1 MNFFWQQLN
10 KPIIGLAPM
19 DGVTDPAFRYIVD
32 KYGKP
37 SILMTEFTNVEGINR
52 GAHQL
57 LRTFIHH
64 ETTTPTIAQVFGAD
78 PDSFYK
84 VAFIVTEMGFDGIDI
99 NMGCPDKNITK
110 HGGGAGLI
118 LQPKLAQAIVRSVKQ
133 GIKDWSEGR
142 NIEEV
147 GLPDII
153 VQWVKQYIINK
164 KKEILRLDSRLH
176 GKDENKKNNQ
186 RSLLPVSI
194 KTRIGFENVIT
205 EEWMKHLL
213 EVEPANISLH
223 GRTFRQL
230 YTGEANWDEIHK
242 ASKLIHSSG
251 LGTTILGNGD
261 VLSIEDAKIKS
272 QTYGT
277 DGVLIGRASFGNP
290 WVFQGQTV
298 DTVTRFKIAIEHCHV
313 FEQLSP
319 TLHFLSLRK
328 HLGWY
333 CKGFND
339 ATTFR
344 YDLMQVKNAKEAEEI
359 LSRFLG

>member
-1 MNFFWQQLN
+1 MQ

-64 ETTTPTIAQVFGAD
+64 DTPTPTIAQVFGAD

-99 NMGCPDKNITK
+99 NMGCPDKNIAK

-118 LQPKLAQAIVRSVKQ
+118 LQPKLAQTIVKSVKQ

-142 NIEEV
+142 TIEEV
-147 GLPDII
+147 GLPEHI
-153 VQWVKQYIINK
+153 VEWVKNYNSSQKSKVESQKLNEQRK
-164 KKEILRLDSRLH
+164 KI
-176 GKDENKKNNQ
+176 
-186 RSLLPVSI
+186 PVSV
-194 KTRIGFENVIT
+194 KTRIGFEKSIT
-205 EEWMKHLL
+205 EEWMKNLL

-230 YTGEANWDEIHK
+230 YTGEANWDEIEK

-261 VLSIEDAKIKS
+261 VLSIEDAKNKS

-290 WVFQGQTV
+290 WIFQGETV
-298 DTVTRFKIAIEHCHV
+298 DTTTRFKIAIEHCHV
-313 FEQLSP
+313 FEKLTP

-344 YDLMQVKNAKEAEEI
+344 YDLMQVKNATEAEGI
-359 LSRFLG
+359 LSRFLD